1 MAMSLKKKFTL
12 LIIFGAILYFLL
24 NYHIII
30 TGQGVGNIR
39 LLKKS
44 TYTLEY
50 TIFSTKGKS
59 NKSIL
64 AIDAL
69 REDGIG
75 TLLKEEGLM
84 SDEEEAHI
92 LEILATE
99 GYKPGQPY

>member
-1 MAMSLKKKFTL
+1 MSMSIKKKFSL
-12 LIIFGAILYFLL
+12 LIIGGAILYFLL
-24 NYHIII
+24 SYHIII
-30 TGQGVGNIR
+30 TGRGIGNIR

-59 NKSIL
+59 NKTIL

-75 TLLKEEGLM
+75 ELLKEEGLM
-84 SDEEEAHI
+84 SEEEEALI
-92 LEILATE
+92 LEILATD
-99 GYKPGQPY
+99 GYKPDQPF